1 MAKSSR
7 GFDMMDRCSFI
18 FSEELL
24 NYKFNSHHPFN
35 QFRLKL
41 TVDLLTKLK
50 ALNPNQIIPPRKA
63 TEDEL
68 FLIHDPNYVEAVKK
82 AGLGT
87 LQAEIAENYGL
98 GTEDTPTFHNMHEAS
113 SLLVGGTL
121 TAVDQVMSG
130 KAEHALHLGG
140 GLHHGFRGK
149 ASGFCVYNDSSVA
162 IKYIQ
167 EKYHARVLY
176 IDTDA
181 HHGDGV
187 QWSFYDD
194 PDVCTLSIHETGRYL
209 FPGTGN
215 INERGQGKGYGFSF
229 NIPVDAFTEDES
241 WLHAYTQSVR
251 EVAAFFKPDVI
262 LTQNG
267 ADAHYYDPL
276 THLSATMKIYRE
288 IPKLAH
294 EIAHQYC
301 NGKWIAVGG
310 GGYDIWRVVP
320 RAWALIW
327 LEMTENSNCYG
338 SLPQD
343 WVNFWQKEA
352 PVKLPLEW
360 EDPENLY
367 PPIPRKAEIT
377 EKNLLTLEKALYPIR
392 NNHTSDVMK
401 MDRP

>member
-1 MAKSSR
+1 MTDKSV
-7 GFDMMDRCSFI
+7 FI
-18 FSEELL
+18 YSEELL
-24 NYKFNSHHPFN
+24 KYKFNSHHPFN

-41 TVDLLTKLK
+41 TLDLLKKMHAINDSL
-50 ALNPNQIIPPRKA
+50 IVPPRMA
-63 TEDEL
+63 TEEEL
-68 FLIHDPNYVEAVKK
+68 CMIHDPDYVNAVKL
-82 AGLGT
+82 AGLNQ
-87 LQAEIAENYGL
+87 LEKEKAENFGL
-98 GTEDTPTFHNMHEAS
+98 GTEDTPVFPGMHEAS
-113 SLLVGGTL
+113 ALLVGGTL

-130 KAEHALHLGG
+130 QADHALHLGG

-149 ASGFCVYNDSSVA
+149 ASGFCIYNDSSVA
-162 IKYIQ
+162 IQYLQKKYN
-167 EKYHARVLY
+167 ARVLY
-176 IDTDA
+176 VDTDA

-194 PDVCTLSIHETGRYL
+194 PNVCTLSIHETGRYL

-215 INERGQGKGYGFSF
+215 VNERGQGKGYGFSF

-241 WLHAYTQSVR
+241 LLFAYSSALK
-251 EVAAFFKPDVI
+251 EVAEFFKPDII

-267 ADAHYYDPL
+267 ADSHYYDPL

-288 IPKLAH
+288 IPKIAH

-338 SLPQD
+338 SLPAEWID
-343 WVNFWQKEA
+343 FWQKEA
-352 PVKLPLEW
+352 PVTLPKMW
-360 EDPENLY
+360 DDPEDMY
-367 PPIPRKAEIT
+367 EPIPRKDEIS
-377 EKNLLTLEKALYPIR
+377 EKNMRTLEKALYPIR
-392 NNHTSDVMK
+392 SHTKTESM
-401 MDRP
+401 

>member
-1 MAKSSR
+1 MIQNSV
-7 GFDMMDRCSFI
+7 FI
-18 FSEELL
+18 YSEDLL
-24 NYKFNSHHPFN
+24 NYKFSMNHPFN
-35 QFRLKL
+35 QIRIKL
-41 TVDLLTKLK
+41 TFDLLQHLQ
-50 ALNPNQIIPPRKA
+50 AIEDGQLISPRTA
-63 TEDEL
+63 TDEEL
-68 FLIHDPNYVEAVKK
+68 QLIHDPSYVQAVKL
-82 AGLGT
+82 AGSGKLSSD
-87 LQAEIAENYGL
+87 IADNYGL
-98 GTEDTPTFHNMHEAS
+98 GTEDVPIFPNMHEAS

-121 TAVDQVMSG
+121 TAVDYVMNG
-130 KAEHALHLGG
+130 HAKHALHLGG

-167 EKYHARVLY
+167 EKYKARVLY

-215 INERGQGKGYGFSF
+215 VNERGQGKGYGYSF
-229 NIPVDAFTEDES
+229 NIPVDAFTEDDS
-241 WLHAYTQSVR
+241 WLEMYRTSLR
-251 EVAAFFKPDVI
+251 EVAEYFKPDVI

-267 ADAHYYDPL
+267 ADSHFLDPL
-276 THLSATMKIYRE
+276 THLSSTMKIYRE

-301 NGKWIAVGG
+301 DGKWIAVGG

-338 SLPQD
+338 SLPSEWID
-343 WVNFWQKEA
+343 GWRTAA
-352 PVKLPLEW
+352 PVPLPTQW
-360 EDPENLY
+360 DDPDDLY
-367 PPIPRKAEIT
+367 KPIPRKLEIT
-377 EKNLLTLEKALYPIR
+377 EKNRQTLEKALFPIR
-392 NNHTSDVMK
+392 NHSRTESM
-401 MDRP
+401 

>member
-1 MAKSSR
+1 MT
-7 GFDMMDRCSFI
+7 DRCSFV
-18 FSEELL
+18 FSEDLL
-24 NYKFNSHHPFN
+24 NYKFNSNHPFN

-41 TVDLLTKLK
+41 TVDLLHRLK
-50 ALNPNQIIPPRKA
+50 ALDNHQIVPPRMA
-63 TEDEL
+63 SEEEL
-68 FLIHDPNYVEAVKK
+68 ALVHDPSYIDAVKM
-82 AGLGT
+82 AGHGQLP
-87 LQAEIAENYGL
+87 QHVAENYGI
-98 GTEDTPTFHNMHEAS
+98 GTEDTPIFPNMHEAS
-113 SLLVGGTL
+113 ALLVGGTL
-121 TAVDQVMSG
+121 TAVDQVMTG
-130 KAEHALHLGG
+130 QAVHALHLGG

-149 ASGFCVYNDSSVA
+149 ASGFCIYNDSSVA
-162 IKYIQ
+162 IKYLQ
-167 EKYHARVLY
+167 NKYNARVLY
-176 IDTDA
+176 VDTDA

-215 INERGQGKGYGFSF
+215 VNERGQGKGYGYSF

-241 WLHAYTQSVR
+241 WLDAYTQSLR
-251 EVAAFFKPDVI
+251 EVAEFFKPDVI

-267 ADAHYYDPL
+267 ADSHYYDPL

-301 NGKWIAVGG
+301 GGKWIAVGG

-327 LEMTENSNCYG
+327 LGMTENSNCYG
-338 SLPQD
+338 NLPQD
-343 WVNFWQKEA
+343 WLEYWQEKA
-352 PVKLPLEW
+352 PVHLPINW
-360 EDPENLY
+360 DDPEDMY
-367 PPIPRKAEIT
+367 KPIPRKAEIT

-392 NNHTSDVMK
+392 SYK
-401 MDRP
+401 KSESKK